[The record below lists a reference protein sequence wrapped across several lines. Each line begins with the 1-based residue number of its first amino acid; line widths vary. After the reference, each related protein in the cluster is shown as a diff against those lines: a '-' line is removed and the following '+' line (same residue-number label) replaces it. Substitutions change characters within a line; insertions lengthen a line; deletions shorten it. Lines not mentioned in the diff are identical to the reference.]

1 MNRTLQVFD
10 SADRSAPSERNPGSA
25 GERFLGID
33 IGAETIKLVEL
44 VRAGGELHWTR
55 RQLVEHGKE
64 PGPVLQRLLRDWQWD
79 TVQAAT
85 VSGRFSKQVKLPRV
99 PTQQAQARAWRF
111 LGDEQP
117 ATLVSIGSHGFSV
130 LELRAQGADVFR
142 ENSRC
147 SQGTGNFLRQLTER
161 FSLTI
166 EQASEL
172 AASVE
177 KPAPLS
183 GRCPVILKS
192 DMTHLANKGEDRARI
207 LAGLFDAVCENVQV
221 LIKPGLSPKRVLLL
235 GGVCRAPRVQSA
247 FREFLGRHSLT
258 LLPLEGDD
266 GLFFE
271 ALGSALVAAERV
283 AGVSPSLGGEG
294 RGEGE
299 GTFSLPAL
307 DKLLSASTETKLDR
321 VPPLSASLARV
332 RRMTARPLAIVN
344 GEVRELILG
353 FDIGSTGSKAVA
365 LDARS
370 REMVWEGYRQTLGDP
385 VGAAQALL
393 RQFVA
398 GPAGHCPLLALGV
411 TGSGREIVGSLMTT
425 CYGKEAVFVLNEI
438 AAHAEGALHYD
449 ARVDTIFE
457 IGGQDAKYIRLA
469 EGRVID
475 CAMNEACSAG
485 TGSFIEEQGRKF
497 AGIRDVVQL
506 GQEALAAS
514 EGVSLGQHC
523 SVFMAEIIDEAVA
536 AGVEQRAIIAGLY
549 DSIVQNY
556 LHRVKGSRS
565 VGKVIFCQGMPF
577 SSDALAAAVAH
588 QTGSE
593 VVIPPNPGT
602 VGALGIALLT
612 LRSGS
617 GAGVPP
623 ATVRQAS
630 RLSGQTATGTVAGML
645 AAGTDCPT
653 TQAQCCGGGIQPAG
667 VGQASHLSPLAP
679 DRFLT
684 AKVESKDNFL
694 CKATTGCGGHGNRCR
709 IDRLRTVVEEQRQQF
724 TWGGGCALH
733 DKATRKKKLPDLAPD
748 PFREREDLIKKLV
761 QPRSAARG
769 GKTVALSD
777 EFMLK
782 GLFPFFATFLHEL
795 GLDLLVVGGCD
806 HAALKRGIQE
816 GNVPFCAPM
825 QQFHGLAS
833 SMAETGADYLFI
845 PMLRSLPRVDG
856 EPHAATCPIAQASP
870 DLLRWDLRRQIPGQ
884 VLSPV
889 IDVGEENLESA
900 EFLAS
905 CQKLAEEL
913 GFNGDWERA
922 HRIAAEAQ
930 TQFEQQCADI
940 GRRALAFC
948 AEHDLA
954 PVVVLGRPYTIYNT
968 VLNSNVPA
976 ILREQG
982 TVGIP
987 VDCYP
992 VAEEAPSFRSMYW
1005 SHGQRILRAAHQ
1017 IRRTPGLY
1025 SLYCSNYS
1033 CGPDSF
1039 NLHFYA
1045 YVMEGKPFAI
1055 IETDGHSGDAGTKT
1069 RVEAFLHCVTQ
1080 DLTALR
1086 GQPEP
1091 LDFGDMEPGRVSL
1104 PEFRARGDTLLIPW
1118 IGPGSLVVTASFR
1131 GAGIR
1136 AECLGQPDA
1145 ESLRLGRRHTSGK
1158 ECLPMCLTLGNL
1170 LKRLE
1175 RARDTSEEFTLLMPS
1190 THGPCREGA
1199 YNPLNQITLHRL
1211 GWAERVRI
1219 WTLEDAGYFD
1229 HFPVGLSMLIF
1240 TAIVTSDLL
1249 LEALHEVRPVE
1260 TRPGAA
1266 REIYERYS
1274 AQLLAL
1280 CERQAGS
1287 NLSGLNSLWQFSSG
1301 RLFGLRELLVG
1312 AATEFA
1318 AVRGGK
1324 KIPTVL
1330 VVGEIYVRCD
1340 PFANNF
1346 IAESLE
1352 QRGLRA
1358 KLAPFNEWLE
1368 YCDLITR
1375 RDEKN
1380 IGLGDRLTSLVQQ
1393 RIQALTHRFM
1403 GGPLG
1408 WPVQPT
1414 VAASLAVVEPY
1425 IRSDLRGEAALTV
1438 GNPLH
1443 EWRAGRIDAV
1453 ISVGP
1458 LECMPNKIAE
1468 AQFFHVAE
1476 QEGLLP
1482 LTLSLNGDPVD
1493 AEVLDNFAFEVHAR
1507 FSRESRPQPRGP
1519 ATGGGATPHHSSA
1532 RQAAQKATVEAKSS

>member
-1 MNRTLQVFD
+1 MNRTLQALD
-10 SADRSAPSERNPGSA
+10 IAQRSAHSERNPGS
-25 GERFLGID
+25 GGDRFLGID

-44 VRAGGELHWTR
+44 VRVGGELHWTR

-111 LGDEQP
+111 LGDDQP

-235 GGVCRAPRVQSA
+235 GGVSRAPRVQGS
-247 FREFLGRHSLT
+247 FRDFLSHHGLT
-258 LLPLEGDD
+258 LLPLEDDD

-271 ALGSALVAAERV
+271 ALGCALVAAERV
-283 AGVSPSLGGEG
+283 TGNSTDHALPSIN
-294 RGEGE
+294 
-299 GTFSLPAL
+299 
-307 DKLLSASTETKLDR
+307 DLLSASAETKLDH

-332 RRMTARPLAIVN
+332 RRMPARPLAIVN

-449 ARVDTIFE
+449 DRVDTIFE

-469 EGRVID
+469 EGRVVD

-497 AGIRDVVQL
+497 SGIRDVVQL

-536 AGVEQRAIIAGLY
+536 AGVEQSAIIAGLY

-617 GAGVPP
+617 GAVVPT
-623 ATVRQAS
+623 AAVRQAS
-630 RLSGQTATGTVAGML
+630 R
-645 AAGTDCPT
+645 
-653 TQAQCCGGGIQPAG
+653 
-667 VGQASHLSPLAP
+667 LSPLAP

-694 CKATTGCGGHGNRCR
+694 CKATTGCGGPGNRCR
-709 IDRLRTVVEEQRQQF
+709 IDRLRTVVQDQRQQF

-748 PFREREDLIKKLV
+748 PFREREELVKKLV
-761 QPRSAARG
+761 EPRSAARG

-856 EPHAATCPIAQASP
+856 EPHAVTCPIVQASP
-870 DLLRWDLRRQIPGQ
+870 DLLRWDLRRQIPGR

-889 IDVGEENLESA
+889 IDVGEENLQSE
-900 EFLAS
+900 EFLVS
-905 CQKLAEEL
+905 CRKLTEEL
-913 GFNGDWERA
+913 GCAGDWQHA
-922 HRIAAEAQ
+922 HRAAVQAQ
-930 TQFEQQCADI
+930 TRFEQQCADI

-948 AEHDLA
+948 AEHSLA

-992 VAEEAPSFRSMYW
+992 VAEEVPSFRSMYW
-1005 SHGQRILRAAHQ
+1005 GHGQRILRAAHQ
-1017 IRRTPGLY
+1017 IRRTPGVY

-1069 RVEAFLHCVTQ
+1069 RVEAFLHCVAQ
-1080 DLTALR
+1080 DLAATHDAPAP
-1086 GQPEP
+1086 Q
-1091 LDFGDMEPGRVSL
+1091 DFRDTEPGFVSL
-1104 PEFRARGDTLLIPW
+1104 PEFRARGDTLLLPW
-1118 IGPGSLVVTASFR
+1118 IGTGSLIVTASFR

-1145 ESLRLGRRHTSGK
+1145 ESLRLGRRYTSGK

-1175 RARDTSEEFTLLMPS
+1175 RSRHTREQFTLLMPS

-1199 YNPLNQITLHRL
+1199 YNPLNQITLRRL

-1229 HFPVGLSMLIF
+1229 HFPAGLSMLIF
-1240 TAIVTSDLL
+1240 AGIVAADLL

-1260 TRPGAA
+1260 TLPGAA
-1266 REIYERYS
+1266 QEIYDRYS
-1274 AQLLAL
+1274 ARLLAL
-1280 CERQAGS
+1280 CERQAGG
-1287 NLSGLNSLWQFSSG
+1287 NLSRLSSLWQFTSG
-1301 RLFGLRELLVG
+1301 RLFGLRELLIS
-1312 AATEFA
+1312 AATDFA
-1318 AVRGGK
+1318 AVRGTK

-1358 KLAPFNEWLE
+1358 RLAPFNEWLE

-1393 RIQALTHRFM
+1393 RIQVLTHRFM
-1403 GGPLG
+1403 AGPLG
-1408 WPVQPT
+1408 WPEQPS

-1425 IRSDLRGEAALTV
+1425 VRSDLRGEAALTV

-1507 FSRESRPQPRGP
+1507 FQQESRPQPGRDP
-1519 ATGGGATPHHSSA
+1519 MAGGGAASRHATAPKTPLLTKHS
-1532 RQAAQKATVEAKSS
+1532 